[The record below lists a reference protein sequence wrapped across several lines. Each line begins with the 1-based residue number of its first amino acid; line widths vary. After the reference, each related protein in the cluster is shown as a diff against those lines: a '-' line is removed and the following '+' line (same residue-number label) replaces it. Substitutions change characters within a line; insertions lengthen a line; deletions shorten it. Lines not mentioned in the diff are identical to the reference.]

1 MQPTIE
7 KEVNTPEWN
16 TLLNQVT
23 DDTTAAIKQLQEVSA
38 WARNIPEPSQVDLFL
53 EELSLINQS
62 IQIITE
68 RNKYIIR
75 NFHHANHL
83 CSESKRRSR

>member
-1 MQPTIE
+1 MQTTIE
-7 KEVNTPEWN
+7 KEITTPEWN
-16 TLLNQVT
+16 DLLNQVT
-23 DDTTAAIKQLQEVSA
+23 DGTTAAIKQLQEVA
-38 WARNIPEPSQVDLFL
+38 VWARNIPEPSQVDLYL
-53 EELSLINQS
+53 EELGLINET

-83 CSESKRRSR
+83 CCKSERRGR

>member
-1 MQPTIE
+1 
-7 KEVNTPEWN
+7 
-16 TLLNQVT
+16 
-23 DDTTAAIKQLQEVSA
+23 
-38 WARNIPEPSQVDLFL
+38 L
-53 EELSLINQS
+53 EELGLINET

-83 CSESKRRSR
+83 CCKSERRGR